1 MPRTQNKK
9 LKWMVNHKNIFLYI
23 ILQKKKKNYPDNKE
37 SAKSKEKINKESSI
51 V

>member
-9 LKWMVNHKNIFLYI
+9 LKWMVNHKNVFLYI
-23 ILQKKKKNYPDNKE
+23 ILQKKKNYPDNKE